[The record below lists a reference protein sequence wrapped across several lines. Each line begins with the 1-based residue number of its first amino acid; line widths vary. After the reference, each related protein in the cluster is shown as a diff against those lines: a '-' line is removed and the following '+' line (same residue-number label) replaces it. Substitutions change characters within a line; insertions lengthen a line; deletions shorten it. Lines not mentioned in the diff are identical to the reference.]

1 MSGNGSISLTFP
13 KEGVLPSPTP
23 TATNGETYKYESKTI
38 GGKRSKKMRK
48 GGASSGPEPYTE
60 IKSTPQEVAVA
71 GPIKGGKKKS
81 KKHTRK
87 SRKTRKSWFFW

>member
-1 MSGNGSISLTFP
+1 MSGNGSTMSNFP
-13 KEGVLPSPTP
+13 KDGVLPSPNV
-23 TATNGETYKYESKTI
+23 TNTEGATYKYESKTI

-48 GGASSGPEPYTE
+48 GGASVGPAPYTE

-71 GPIKGGKKKS
+71 APIKGGKKKS
-81 KKHTRK
+81 KRHTRK